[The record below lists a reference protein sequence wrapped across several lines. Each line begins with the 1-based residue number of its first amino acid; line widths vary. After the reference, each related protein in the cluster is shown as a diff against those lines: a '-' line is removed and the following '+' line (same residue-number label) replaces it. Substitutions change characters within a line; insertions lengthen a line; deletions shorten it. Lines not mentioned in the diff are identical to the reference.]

1 LNAKFRVDKGVASFS
16 KLNFGVPGADVAL
29 TGSYGLDSGEMDFH
43 GKLQMQAKLSQ
54 TMTGAK
60 SFFMKAV
67 DPFFKGKNGGSE
79 VPIKITGTKDH
90 PSFGL
95 DLHHKSETKQD

>member
-1 LNAKFRVDKGVASFS
+1 
-16 KLNFGVPGADVAL
+16 
-29 TGSYGLDSGEMDFH
+29 MDFH

-79 VPIKITGTKDH
+79 VPIKITGPKDH